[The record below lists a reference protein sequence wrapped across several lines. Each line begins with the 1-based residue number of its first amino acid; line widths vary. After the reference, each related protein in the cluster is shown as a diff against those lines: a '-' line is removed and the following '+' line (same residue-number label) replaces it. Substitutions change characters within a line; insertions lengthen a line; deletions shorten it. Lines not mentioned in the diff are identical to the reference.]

1 MQGEKLLYAL
11 LQLSMDLLVQLDR
24 LSQPMNQPHQLPY
37 HSIGN
42 WAG

>member
-24 LSQPMNQPHQLPY
+24 PY
-37 HSIGN
+37 RMVGN
-42 WAG
+42 R